1 MTVLANETKG
11 NILIVDDEPENLK
24 LLSLLLIENGYKVR
38 AAKTGKEALSSIQ
51 FSLPDLALLDIK
63 LPDLSGF
70 DICKNIKSDVST
82 KELPVLFL
90 SALKESND
98 IVYGFEVGAQDY
110 ITKPFNIKEVLARV
124 NTHMQLYLLRKELEA
139 KAIELKIANDKLEKE
154 IAISQ
159 QVELMRQKN
168 NEIAELNAAKDKFF
182 SIIAHDLRGPFV
194 GFLGLTSFFQNPEI
208 SFDEMKR
215 YGELLNK
222 SANNLFKL
230 LENLLTWARMQR
242 GAVEFNPNI
251 YKLCDVVKQNEVFL
265 NDYAAKKKIELTMQI
280 PEPLEVY
287 ADIEMLNTILRNLIS
302 NGIKFTRIGGK
313 VIVTAIEKDNE
324 ILISIQDFGIGMN
337 GKILNGLFKIDQKT
351 ARPGTEKESS
361 TGLGLL
367 LCKEFVEKH
376 GGKVWAES
384 EEEKG
389 SIFYFTLP
397 NRSE

>member
-1 MTVLANETKG
+1 MTVIANETKG

-397 NRSE
+397 NRYE